1 MKKPENFRKIDGV
14 KFTTKTNNTY
24 KFSVDTPKG
33 DMLWIFSQPDTT
45 NYCLAF
51 IIDWEN
57 EVYEIKR
64 AKNGSDT
71 NWIDVLHNGNFVSDT
86 FKTMD
91 GFVEWIKYRIEM
103 FGDFYNKLN

>member
-1 MKKPENFRKIDGV
+1 MKQPKNFRNIVGI
-14 KFTTKTNNTY
+14 KFTTARGNDY
-24 KFSVDTPKG
+24 KFATDGKSPE
-33 DMLWIFSQPDTT
+33 LWVFNQPDTT
-45 NYCLAF
+45 KYCLAF

-57 EVYEIKR
+57 ETYEIKR
-64 AKNGSDT
+64 AKNGSGT